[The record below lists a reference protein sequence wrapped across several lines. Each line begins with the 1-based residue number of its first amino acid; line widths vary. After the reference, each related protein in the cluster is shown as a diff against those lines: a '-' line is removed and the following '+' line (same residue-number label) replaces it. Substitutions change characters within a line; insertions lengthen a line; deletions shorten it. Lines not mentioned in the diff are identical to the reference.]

1 MVKVWRKA
9 SWISIREGIS
19 TIPLSY
25 DDNCLLMMFNI
36 KAGAEVPLHSHP
48 QSQYGLIIKGRG
60 YFKTRK
66 DKIEVS
72 EGDSYFIPANEEHGF
87 YAIEEVSVIDVF
99 VPPRTDYINLARRP
113 DIET

>member
-9 SWISIREGIS
+9 SWISIGGGIS

-48 QSQYGLIIKGRG
+48 QPQYGLVIKGRG
-60 YFKTRK
+60 YFTTRK
-66 DKIEVS
+66 DKIDVS
-72 EGDSYFIPANEEHGF
+72 EGDSYSIPANEEHGF
-87 YAIEEVSVIDVF
+87 YAIEDVLVIDVF
-99 VPPRTDYINLARRP
+99 SPPRTDYFNLARKP
-113 DIET
+113 DIEA